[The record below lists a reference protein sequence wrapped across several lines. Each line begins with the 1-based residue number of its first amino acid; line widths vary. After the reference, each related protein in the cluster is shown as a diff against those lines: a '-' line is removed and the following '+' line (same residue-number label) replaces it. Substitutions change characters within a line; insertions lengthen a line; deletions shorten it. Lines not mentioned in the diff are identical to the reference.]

1 MSTETTPISGTE
13 TKTNLNFGT
22 WGWAM
27 IIFSM
32 VMYFNVAGWC
42 ADGLNIFI
50 TAFGERHG
58 WDPSKL
64 LTLAT
69 PGGLIGV
76 VGSIIFGQIIM
87 KKGTR
92 FVITLC
98 LALAA
103 LSIIW
108 FGRITTLPEF
118 AIAFALINFFAVG
131 FFIAPNVLI
140 TSWFPI
146 KKGFVLG
153 ITTIG
158 LPAAT
163 ALFVPLIAFMFSA
176 LGIPT
181 TTTIY
186 GIIMIVLAVVA
197 FFLVKDFPEQVG
209 CFPDN
214 EKIPDEKIQENL
226 KEMESY
232 VSPFTLKILLK
243 DKEMWLISLGFGC
256 LWMVTVGIVVQM
268 VPRLME
274 IGYAQNK
281 AIILL
286 SSAALCAVPGS
297 LLWGWLDQKIGTK
310 PASMIYALWYI
321 LALIMLI
328 VQTSNTVVTFLTVV
342 AVGIGIGGIGNLI
355 ASIVGTVYGRW
366 DYAAANRIIF
376 PILGIVRT
384 LCFAVMGIAL
394 ALTKSYSAAYA
405 AFIGVNIIGLILIFF
420 IRPECK
426 GKKG

>member
-1 MSTETTPISGTE
+1 MNTETVAVSRTGS
-13 TKTNLNFGT
+13 KTNLNFGT

-42 ADGLNIFI
+42 ADGLNIFT

-76 VGSIIFGQIIM
+76 AGSIIFGQIIV

-103 LSIIW
+103 LSIIC
-108 FGRITTLPEF
+108 FGRITTLTEF
-118 AIAFALINFFAVG
+118 AIAYAFISFFSVG

-140 TSWFPI
+140 TSWFPS

-176 LGIPT
+176 FGIPNA
-181 TTTIY
+181 TTIY
-186 GIIMIVLAVVA
+186 GIIMIVLAVIA

-214 EKIPDEKIQENL
+214 EKIPDEEVQQNL

-232 VSPFTLKILLK
+232 VSPFTLRILLK
-243 DKEMWLISLGFGC
+243 DREMWLISLGFGC

-274 IGYAQNK
+274 IGFEQNK
-281 AIILL
+281 AIIFL
-286 SSAALCAVPGS
+286 SLAALCAVPGS
-297 LLWGWLDQKIGTK
+297 LIWGWLDQRLGTRS
-310 PASMIYALWYI
+310 ASMIYALWYI

-328 VQTSNTVVTFLTVV
+328 VQTSNTVITFLTVV
-342 AVGIGIGGIGNLI
+342 SVGIGIGGIGNLI
-355 ASIVGTVYGRW
+355 ASVVGTVYGRW

-376 PILGIVRT
+376 PILGSVRT
-384 LCFAVMGIAL
+384 LCFPVIGAAL
-394 ALTKSYSAAYA
+394 ALTKSYSGAYA
-405 AFIGVNIIGLILIFF
+405 VFIAVNVIGLILIFF

>member
-1 MSTETTPISGTE
+1 MSTETNAISGAE

-50 TAFGERHG
+50 TAFGERHC

-76 VGSIIFGQIIM
+76 VGSIIFGQIIV

-140 TSWFPI
+140 TS
-146 KKGFVLG
+146 
-153 ITTIG
+153 
-158 LPAAT
+158 
-163 ALFVPLIAFMFSA
+163 
-176 LGIPT
+176 
-181 TTTIY
+181 
-186 GIIMIVLAVVA
+186 
-197 FFLVKDFPEQVG
+197 
-209 CFPDN
+209 
-214 EKIPDEKIQENL
+214 
-226 KEMESY
+226 
-232 VSPFTLKILLK
+232 
-243 DKEMWLISLGFGC
+243 
-256 LWMVTVGIVVQM
+256 
-268 VPRLME
+268 
-274 IGYAQNK
+274 
-281 AIILL
+281 
-286 SSAALCAVPGS
+286 
-297 LLWGWLDQKIGTK
+297 
-310 PASMIYALWYI
+310 
-321 LALIMLI
+321 
-328 VQTSNTVVTFLTVV
+328 
-342 AVGIGIGGIGNLI
+342 
-355 ASIVGTVYGRW
+355 
-366 DYAAANRIIF
+366 
-376 PILGIVRT
+376 
-384 LCFAVMGIAL
+384 
-394 ALTKSYSAAYA
+394 
-405 AFIGVNIIGLILIFF
+405 
-420 IRPECK
+420 
-426 GKKG
+426 